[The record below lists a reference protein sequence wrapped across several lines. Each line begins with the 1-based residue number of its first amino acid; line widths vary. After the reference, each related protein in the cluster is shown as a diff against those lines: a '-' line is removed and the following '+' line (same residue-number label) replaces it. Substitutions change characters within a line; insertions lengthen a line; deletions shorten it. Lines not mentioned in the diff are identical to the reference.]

1 MRRLIVVA
9 ALVAVVMLGI
19 GGGTD
24 IRGARKPT

>member
-1 MRRLIVVA
+1 MPQAYFRVVV
-9 ALVAVVMLGI
+9 VAVVMLGV